1 MKDLGNERAS
11 YGLGGRGCP
20 SNHFKRHS
28 VFTLKP
34 ITLRY
39 SKPFLIIAPI
49 NGLILNYLSG
59 DRLQLIF

>member
-1 MKDLGNERAS
+1 MIDLGNERVS

-20 SNHFKRHS
+20 SNHFKRHC

-39 SKPFLIIAPI
+39 SKPFPIIAPI
-49 NGLILNYLSG
+49 NGLI
-59 DRLQLIF
+59 F